1 MYELNISNKS
11 GKWRYLDMLKAII
24 TPRAAAWSILA
35 SQVFVMFIYLG
46 TKKNEFE
53 ESLFSNI
60 VYLNSVKYSTLI
72 LVLFFGFLLFHHRNQ
87 FQKVNKLLL
96 LAFLLP
102 TFILY
107 ASMIWHTDLKAI
119 NSPTFIIMILIP
131 LFFVFIGIKTQFYS
145 FKLIGVY
152 SIAIT
157 LLNFGIVMLQIYEII
172 PVAQGNMRST
182 LALTGNRPTGLFF
195 NAFALGY
202 AAIVTY
208 AINIYLAKNLI
219 GIKIKAIYILG
230 TIFSAL
236 VIVLSGTRTP
246 LLVVF
251 IITTLI
257 IIEKNKFVQNNS
269 KLVAGLVASIVVLF
283 PFLII
288 LLGRFIENSNYATLN
303 GRTLLWDC
311 VTSRWQELVP
321 FGMGVQGAFYPGFCS
336 NEPWFSKLRHPENM
350 FLMNFVESGLV
361 GVFGLILMFLI
372 TFWISQKSLK
382 NGNSLPLAVSA
393 TFLMSSMLYV
403 PLFHYVPFLD
413 NRPAD
418 RGIFNFFLVTTLWLI
433 VLIQSE
439 NHNRQL
445 KINKD

>member
-1 MYELNISNKS
+1 
-11 GKWRYLDMLKAII
+11 
-24 TPRAAAWSILA
+24 
-35 SQVFVMFIYLG
+35 
-46 TKKNEFE
+46 
-53 ESLFSNI
+53 
-60 VYLNSVKYSTLI
+60 
-72 LVLFFGFLLFHHRNQ
+72 LFFGFLLYRYRKQ

-107 ASMIWHTDLKAI
+107 ASMIWHTDIKAI

-131 LFFVFIGIKTQFYS
+131 LFFFYIGINSQVFSLKS
-145 FKLIGVY
+145 IGIF

-157 LLNFGIVMLQIYEII
+157 LLNFAIVMLQIYEVI
-172 PVAQGNMRST
+172 PVAQGNIRST
-182 LALTGNRPTGLFF
+182 LALTGDRPTGLFF

-208 AINIYLAKNLI
+208 AINIYLAKNLY
-219 GIKIKAIYILG
+219 GIKLKGLYILG
-230 TIFSAL
+230 TILSAL

-246 LLVVF
+246 LLVVA
-251 IITTLI
+251 IITTLV
-257 IIEKNKFVQNNS
+257 IIEKNKLVQNHS
-269 KLVAGLVASIVVLF
+269 KLVSGLVASIVVIF

-288 LLGRFIENSNYATLN
+288 LLGRYIENSNYATLN

-311 VTSRWQELVP
+311 VTNRWQELVP
-321 FGMGVQGAFYPGFCS
+321 FGIGVQGAFYPGFCS
-336 NEPWFSKLRHPENM
+336 DEPWFSKLRHPENM
-350 FLMNFVESGLV
+350 FLMNFVESGVV
-361 GVFGLILMFLI
+361 GVIGLMFMFLV

-403 PLFHYVPFLD
+403 PLFHYLPFLA

-418 RGIFNFFLVTTLWLI
+418 RGIFNFFLITTLWLI

-439 NHNRQL
+439 NQNREL
-445 KINKD
+445 KVNKD

>member
-1 MYELNISNKS
+1 
-11 GKWRYLDMLKAII
+11 MLRAII
-24 TPRAAAWSILA
+24 TPRAALWSILA
-35 SQVFVMFIYLG
+35 SQVFIMIIYLG

-53 ESLFSNI
+53 ESLFSNFI
-60 VYLNSVKYSTLI
+60 YLNAVKYSTLI
-72 LVLFFGFLLFHHRNQ
+72 LVLFFGFLLYRYRKQ

-107 ASMIWHTDLKAI
+107 AAMIWHTDLEAI
-119 NSPTFIIMILIP
+119 NSPTFIVMILIP
-131 LFFVFIGIKTQFYS
+131 LFFIYIGINSQVFS
-145 FKLIGVY
+145 FKLIGTFSV
-152 SIAIT
+152 AIT
-157 LLNFGIVMLQIYEII
+157 VLNFGIVMLQIYEII
-172 PVAQGNMRST
+172 PVAQGNIRST

-208 AINIYLAKNLI
+208 AINIYLAKNLN
-219 GIKIKAIYILG
+219 GIKIKALYIFG
-230 TIFSAL
+230 TILSAL

-246 LLVVF
+246 LLVVAV
-251 IITTLI
+251 ITTLV

-269 KLVAGLVASIVVLF
+269 KLVSGLVASIVVLF

-288 LLGRFIENSNYATLN
+288 LLGRYIENSNYATLN

-336 NEPWFSKLRHPENM
+336 DEPWFSKLRHPENM
-350 FLMNFVESGLV
+350 FLMNFVESGVV
-361 GVFGLILMFLI
+361 GVIGLVFMFLV

-403 PLFHYVPFLD
+403 PLFHYLPFLA

-418 RGIFNFFLVTTLWLI
+418 RGIFNFYLITILWLI

-439 NHNRQL
+439 NQNKEL
-445 KINKD
+445 KVNKD

>member
-1 MYELNISNKS
+1 
-11 GKWRYLDMLKAII
+11 MLRAII
-24 TPRAAAWSILA
+24 TPRAALWSLLA
-35 SQVFVMFIYLG
+35 SQVFIMIIYLG

-53 ESLFSNI
+53 ESLFSNFI
-60 VYLNSVKYSTLI
+60 YLNAVKYSTLI
-72 LVLFFGFLLFHHRNQ
+72 LVLLFGFLLFRYRKQ

-119 NSPTFIIMILIP
+119 NSPTFILMILIP
-131 LFFVFIGIKTQFYS
+131 LFFIYIGINSQVFS
-145 FKLIGVY
+145 LKLIGTF

-157 LLNFGIVMLQIYEII
+157 VLNFGIIMLQIYEII
-172 PVAQGNMRST
+172 PVAQGNIRST

-202 AAIVTY
+202 AAIITY
-208 AINIYLAKNLI
+208 AINIYLAKNLNE
-219 GIKIKAIYILG
+219 IKIKALYIFG
-230 TIFSAL
+230 TILSAL

-246 LLVVF
+246 LLVVAV
-251 IITTLI
+251 ITILV

-269 KLVAGLVASIVVLF
+269 KLVSGLVASIVVLF

-288 LLGRFIENSNYATLN
+288 LLGRYIENSNYATLN

-336 NEPWFSKLRHPENM
+336 DEPWFSKLRHPENM
-350 FLMNFVESGLV
+350 FLMNFVESGVV
-361 GVFGLILMFLI
+361 GVIGLVFMFLV

-403 PLFHYVPFLD
+403 PLFHYLPFLA

-418 RGIFNFFLVTTLWLI
+418 RGIFNFFLITTLWLL

-439 NHNRQL
+439 NQNREL
-445 KINKD
+445 KVNKD

>member
-1 MYELNISNKS
+1 
-11 GKWRYLDMLKAII
+11 MLKVII
-24 TPRAAAWSILA
+24 TPRAALWSLLA
-35 SQVFVMFIYLG
+35 SQVFIMIIYLG

-53 ESLFSNI
+53 ESLFSNFI
-60 VYLNSVKYSTLI
+60 YLNAVKYLTLI
-72 LVLFFGFLLFHHRNQ
+72 LVLFFGFLIYRYRKQ
-87 FQKVNKLLL
+87 FQKANKLLL

-119 NSPTFIIMILIP
+119 NSPTFIVMILIP
-131 LFFVFIGIKTQFYS
+131 LFFVYIGINSQVFSLKI
-145 FKLIGVY
+145 IGTF

-157 LLNFGIVMLQIYEII
+157 ALNFGIVMLQVYELI
-172 PVAQGNMRST
+172 PVAQGNIRST

-208 AINIYLAKNLI
+208 AINIYLAKNLN
-219 GIKIKAIYILG
+219 GIRIKVLFIFG
-230 TIFSAL
+230 TILSAL

-246 LLVVF
+246 LLVVA
-251 IITTLI
+251 IITTLV
-257 IIEKNKFVQNNS
+257 IIEKNKFVHNNS
-269 KLVAGLVASIVVLF
+269 KLVSGLVGSIVVLF

-288 LLGRFIENSNYATLN
+288 VLGRYIENSNYATLN

-311 VTSRWQELVP
+311 VTSRWEELVP

-336 NEPWFSKLRHPENM
+336 DEPWFSKLRHPENM
-350 FLMNFVESGLV
+350 FLMNFVESGIV
-361 GVFGLILMFLI
+361 GVIGLMFMFLV

-403 PLFHYVPFLD
+403 PLFHYLPFLA

-418 RGIFNFFLVTTLWLI
+418 RGVFNFFLITTLWLL

-439 NHNRQL
+439 NQNRKL
-445 KINKD
+445 KTNKN

>member
-1 MYELNISNKS
+1 
-11 GKWRYLDMLKAII
+11 MLKAII
-24 TPRAAAWSILA
+24 TPRVALWSFLA
-35 SQVFVMFIYLG
+35 SQTFVMFIYLG

-60 VYLNSVKYSTLI
+60 IYLNAVKYSTLI
-72 LVLFFGFLLFHHRNQ
+72 LVLFFSFLIFYYRKQ
-87 FQKVNKLLL
+87 YQKDNKFLL

-102 TFILY
+102 TLILY

-119 NSPTFIIMILIP
+119 NSTTFIIMILIP
-131 LFFVFIGIKTQFYS
+131 LFFFYIGINSQVFSLKS
-145 FKLIGVY
+145 IGIF

-157 LLNFGIVMLQIYEII
+157 LLNFGIVILQIYEVI
-172 PVAQGNMRST
+172 PVAQGNIRST

-208 AINIYLAKNLI
+208 AINIYLAKNLN
-219 GIKIKAIYILG
+219 GFKLKTLYISG
-230 TIFSAL
+230 TILSAI
-236 VIVLSGTRTP
+236 VIILSGTRTP
-246 LLVVF
+246 LLVVA
-251 IITTLI
+251 IITTLV
-257 IIEKNKFVQNNS
+257 IIEKNKFVQINS
-269 KLVAGLVASIVVLF
+269 KLFSGLVASIVVIF

-288 LLGRFIENSNYATLN
+288 SLGKYIENSNYATLN
-303 GRTLLWDC
+303 GRTLLWEC
-311 VTSRWQELVP
+311 VTNRWQELIP

-336 NEPWFSKLRHPENM
+336 DEPWFSKLRHPENM
-350 FLMNFVESGLV
+350 FLMNFVESGVV
-361 GVFGLILMFLI
+361 GVIGLVFMFLV

-403 PLFHYVPFLD
+403 PLFHYLPFLD

-418 RGIFNFFLVTTLWLI
+418 RGIFNFFLITTLWLL

-439 NHNRQL
+439 NQNRKL
-445 KINKD
+445 KAKQE

>member
-1 MYELNISNKS
+1 
-11 GKWRYLDMLKAII
+11 MLRAII
-24 TPRAAAWSILA
+24 TPRASLWSLLA
-35 SQVFVMFIYLG
+35 SQVLIITIYLG

-53 ESLFSNI
+53 ESLFSNFI
-60 VYLNSVKYSTLI
+60 YLNAVKYSTLI
-72 LVLFFGFLLFHHRNQ
+72 LVLLFGFLLYRYRKQ

-119 NSPTFIIMILIP
+119 NSPTFIAMLLIP
-131 LFFVFIGIKTQFYS
+131 LFFVYIGINSQVFSLKFIGIF
-145 FKLIGVY
+145 

-157 LLNFGIVMLQIYEII
+157 LLNFGIVMLQIYQII
-172 PVAQGNMRST
+172 PVAQGNIRST

-208 AINIYLAKNLI
+208 AINIYLAKNLN
-219 GIKIKAIYILG
+219 GIKLKALYILG
-230 TIFSAL
+230 TLFSVL

-246 LLVVF
+246 LLVVA
-251 IITTLI
+251 IITTLV
-257 IIEKNKFVQNNS
+257 IIEKNKFVQHNS
-269 KLVAGLVASIVVLF
+269 KLVSGLVASIVVLF

-288 LLGRFIENSNYATLN
+288 SLGRYIENSNYATLN

-311 VTSRWQELVP
+311 VTNRWQELVP
-321 FGMGVQGAFYPGFCS
+321 FGIGVQGAFYPGFCS
-336 NEPWFSKLRHPENM
+336 DEPWFSKLRHPENM
-350 FLMNFVESGLV
+350 FLMNFVESGVV
-361 GVFGLILMFLI
+361 GVIGLIFMFLV

-403 PLFHYVPFLD
+403 PLFHYLPFLA

-418 RGIFNFFLVTTLWLI
+418 RGIFNFFLITTLWLI

-439 NHNRQL
+439 NQNREL
-445 KINKD
+445 KVNKD

>member
-1 MYELNISNKS
+1 
-11 GKWRYLDMLKAII
+11 MLRAII
-24 TPRAAAWSILA
+24 TPRAALWSLLA
-35 SQVFVMFIYLG
+35 SQVFIMIIYLG

-53 ESLFSNI
+53 ESLFSNFI
-60 VYLNSVKYSTLI
+60 YLNAVKYSTVI
-72 LVLFFGFLLFHHRNQ
+72 LVLFFGFLLYRYRKQ

-107 ASMIWHTDLKAI
+107 AAMIWHTDLKAI
-119 NSPTFIIMILIP
+119 NSPTFIVMILIP
-131 LFFVFIGIKTQFYS
+131 LFFIYIGINSQVFS
-145 FKLIGVY
+145 LKLIGTF

-157 LLNFGIVMLQIYEII
+157 VLNFGIVMLQIYEII
-172 PVAQGNMRST
+172 PVAQGNIRST

-208 AINIYLAKNLI
+208 AINIYLAKNLN
-219 GIKIKAIYILG
+219 GIKIKALYIFG
-230 TIFSAL
+230 TILSAL

-246 LLVVF
+246 LLVVAV
-251 IITTLI
+251 ITTLV

-269 KLVAGLVASIVVLF
+269 KLVSGMVASIVVLF

-288 LLGRFIENSNYATLN
+288 LLGRYIENSNYATLN

-311 VTSRWQELVP
+311 VTIRWQELVP

-336 NEPWFSKLRHPENM
+336 DEPWFSKLRHPENM
-350 FLMNFVESGLV
+350 FLMNFVESGVV
-361 GVFGLILMFLI
+361 GVIGLVLMFLV

-403 PLFHYVPFLD
+403 PLFHYLPFLA

-418 RGIFNFFLVTTLWLI
+418 RGIFNFYLITTLWLI

-439 NHNRQL
+439 NQNKEL
-445 KINKD
+445 KANKD

>member
-1 MYELNISNKS
+1 
-11 GKWRYLDMLKAII
+11 MLKVII
-24 TPRAAAWSILA
+24 TPRAAVWSILA

-60 VYLNSVKYSTLI
+60 VYLNAVKYSTLI
-72 LVLFFGFLLFHHRNQ
+72 LVLFFSFLIFYYRNQ
-87 FQKVNKLLL
+87 YQKGNKFLL

-102 TFILY
+102 TLILY

-131 LFFVFIGIKTQFYS
+131 LFFFYIGINSQLFSLKS
-145 FKLIGVY
+145 IGIF

-157 LLNFGIVMLQIYEII
+157 LLNFAIVMLQIYEVI
-172 PVAQGNMRST
+172 PVAQGNIRST

-208 AINIYLAKNLI
+208 AINIYLAKNLN
-219 GIKIKAIYILG
+219 GIKLKALYIFG
-230 TIFSAL
+230 TILSAL

-246 LLVVF
+246 LLVVA
-251 IITTLI
+251 IITTLV
-257 IIEKNKFVQNNS
+257 IIEKNKFVQVNS
-269 KLVAGLVASIVVLF
+269 KLVAGLVASIVVIF

-288 LLGRFIENSNYATLN
+288 SLGRYIENSNYATLN
-303 GRTLLWDC
+303 GRTLLWEC
-311 VTSRWQELVP
+311 VTSRWQELIP

-336 NEPWFSKLRHPENM
+336 DEPWFSKLRHPENM
-350 FLMNFVESGLV
+350 FLMNFVESGVV
-361 GVFGLILMFLI
+361 GVIGLVFMFLV

-403 PLFHYVPFLD
+403 PLFHYLPFLA

-418 RGIFNFFLVTTLWLI
+418 RGIFNFFLITTLWLI
-433 VLIQSE
+433 VLIESE
-439 NHNRQL
+439 NQNRKL
-445 KINKD
+445 KANQE

>member
-1 MYELNISNKS
+1 
-11 GKWRYLDMLKAII
+11 MLRAII
-24 TPRAAAWSILA
+24 TPKAALWSLLA
-35 SQVFVMFIYLG
+35 LQVFIIIIYLG

-53 ESLFSNI
+53 ESLFSNFI
-60 VYLNSVKYSTLI
+60 YLNAVKYSTLI
-72 LVLFFGFLLFHHRNQ
+72 LVLFFGFLLYRYRKQ

-107 ASMIWHTDLKAI
+107 ASMIWHTDLKAV
-119 NSPTFIIMILIP
+119 NSPTFIIMIVIP
-131 LFFVFIGIKTQFYS
+131 LFFVYMGINSQVFSLKFIGIF
-145 FKLIGVY
+145 

-157 LLNFGIVMLQIYEII
+157 LLNFGITMLQIYEII
-172 PVAQGNMRST
+172 PVAQGNIRST

-208 AINIYLAKNLI
+208 AINIYLAKNFN
-219 GIKIKAIYILG
+219 GIKLKALYILG
-230 TIFSAL
+230 TILSSL
-236 VIVLSGTRTP
+236 VIILSGTRTP
-246 LLVVF
+246 LLVVA
-251 IITTLI
+251 IITTLV
-257 IIEKNKFVQNNS
+257 IIEKNKIVQNNS
-269 KLVAGLVASIVVLF
+269 KLVSGLVGSIVVLF
-283 PFLII
+283 PFVII
-288 LLGRFIENSNYATLN
+288 LLGRYIDHSNYATLN

-311 VTSRWQELVP
+311 VFSRWQELVP

-336 NEPWFSKLRHPENM
+336 DEPWFSKLRHPENM
-350 FLMNFVESGLV
+350 FLMNFVESGVV
-361 GVFGLILMFLI
+361 GVFGLVFMFLV

-403 PLFHYVPFLD
+403 PLFHYLPFLA

-418 RGIFNFFLVTTLWLI
+418 RGIFNFFLITTLWLL

-439 NHNRQL
+439 NQ
-445 KINKD
+445 NKDLKVNKD

>member
-1 MYELNISNKS
+1 
-11 GKWRYLDMLKAII
+11 MLKAVI
-24 TPRAAAWSILA
+24 TPRAALWSILA
-35 SQVFVMFIYLG
+35 SQMFIMVIYLG

-53 ESLFSNI
+53 ESLFSNFI
-60 VYLNSVKYSTLI
+60 YLNAVKYSTLI
-72 LVLFFGFLLFHHRNQ
+72 LVLFFGFSLYRYRKQ
-87 FQKVNKLLL
+87 FQKVNKFLL

-102 TFILY
+102 TLILY
-107 ASMIWHTDLKAI
+107 TSMIWHTDLKAI

-131 LFFVFIGIKTQFYS
+131 LFFVYIGLDSQVFIFKHVGIF
-145 FKLIGVY
+145 

-172 PVAQGNMRST
+172 PVAQGNIRST

-208 AINIYLAKNLI
+208 AINIYLAKNLN
-219 GIKIKAIYILG
+219 GIKLKALYILG
-230 TIFSAL
+230 TILSAF

-246 LLVVF
+246 LLVVA
-251 IITTLI
+251 IITTLV
-257 IIEKNKFVQNNS
+257 IIEKNRFVQNNS
-269 KLVAGLVASIVVLF
+269 KLVAGLVALIVVLF

-288 LLGRFIENSNYATLN
+288 LLGRYIENSNYATLN

-336 NEPWFSKLRHPENM
+336 DEPWFSKLRHPENM

-418 RGIFNFFLVTTLWLI
+418 RGIFNFFLITTLWLI

-439 NHNRQL
+439 NQNRQL
-445 KINKD
+445 KVNKD

>member
-1 MYELNISNKS
+1 
-11 GKWRYLDMLKAII
+11 MLRAII
-24 TPRAAAWSILA
+24 TPRVALWPLLA
-35 SQVFVMFIYLG
+35 SQVFIMIIYLG

-53 ESLFSNI
+53 ESLFSNFI
-60 VYLNSVKYSTLI
+60 YLNAVKYATLI
-72 LVLFFGFLLFHHRNQ
+72 LVLLFGFLLYRYRKQ

-107 ASMIWHTDLKAI
+107 ASMIWHTDIKAI

-131 LFFVFIGIKTQFYS
+131 LFFVYIGINSQVFSLKI
-145 FKLIGVY
+145 IGTF

-157 LLNFGIVMLQIYEII
+157 VLNFGIVMLQVYELI
-172 PVAQGNMRST
+172 PVAQGNIRST

-208 AINIYLAKNLI
+208 AINIYLAKNLN
-219 GIKIKAIYILG
+219 GIKLKALYIFG
-230 TIFSAL
+230 TVLSAL

-246 LLVVF
+246 LLVVA

-257 IIEKNKFVQNNS
+257 IIEKNKFAQNNS
-269 KLVAGLVASIVVLF
+269 KLVSGLVASIVVIF

-288 LLGRFIENSNYATLN
+288 LLGRYIENSNYATLN

-336 NEPWFSKLRHPENM
+336 DEPWFSKLRHPENM
-350 FLMNFVESGLV
+350 FLMNFVESGVV
-361 GVFGLILMFLI
+361 GVIGLMFMFMV

-403 PLFHYVPFLD
+403 PLFHYLPFLA

-418 RGIFNFFLVTTLWLI
+418 RGIFNFFLITTLWLI

-439 NHNRQL
+439 NQNRQL

>member
-1 MYELNISNKS
+1 
-11 GKWRYLDMLKAII
+11 MLRAII
-24 TPRAAAWSILA
+24 TPRAALWSLLA
-35 SQVFVMFIYLG
+35 SQVFIMTIYLG
-46 TKKNEFE
+46 TKKDEFE
-53 ESLFSNI
+53 ESLFSNFI
-60 VYLNSVKYSTLI
+60 YLNAVKYATLI
-72 LVLFFGFLLFHHRNQ
+72 LVLLFGFLLYRYRKQ

-131 LFFVFIGIKTQFYS
+131 LFFFYIGINSQVFSLKS
-145 FKLIGVY
+145 IGIF

-157 LLNFGIVMLQIYEII
+157 LLNFAIVMLQIYEVI
-172 PVAQGNMRST
+172 PVAQGNIRST
-182 LALTGNRPTGLFF
+182 LALTGDRPTGLFF

-208 AINIYLAKNLI
+208 AINIYLAKNLY
-219 GIKIKAIYILG
+219 GIKLKGLYILG
-230 TIFSAL
+230 TILSAL

-246 LLVVF
+246 LLVVA
-251 IITTLI
+251 IITTLV
-257 IIEKNKFVQNNS
+257 IIEKNKFVQGNS
-269 KLVAGLVASIVVLF
+269 KLFSGLVASIVVIF

-288 LLGRFIENSNYATLN
+288 SLGRYIENSNYATLN
-303 GRTLLWDC
+303 GRTLLWEC
-311 VTSRWQELVP
+311 VTSRWQELIP

-336 NEPWFSKLRHPENM
+336 DEPWFSKLRHPENM
-350 FLMNFVESGLV
+350 FLMNFVESGVV
-361 GVFGLILMFLI
+361 GVIGLVFMFLV

-403 PLFHYVPFLD
+403 PLFHYLPFLA

-418 RGIFNFFLVTTLWLI
+418 RGIFNFYLITTLWLI

-439 NHNRQL
+439 NQNRKL
-445 KINKD
+445 KTNQE

>member
-1 MYELNISNKS
+1 
-11 GKWRYLDMLKAII
+11 
-24 TPRAAAWSILA
+24 
-35 SQVFVMFIYLG
+35 
-46 TKKNEFE
+46 
-53 ESLFSNI
+53 
-60 VYLNSVKYSTLI
+60 
-72 LVLFFGFLLFHHRNQ
+72 LVLYFGFLLYRYRKQ
-87 FQKVNKLLL
+87 FQKVKKLLL

-119 NSPTFIIMILIP
+119 NSPTFILMILIP
-131 LFFVFIGIKTQFYS
+131 LFFVYIGLDSQVFRLKFVGIF
-145 FKLIGVY
+145 

-157 LLNFGIVMLQIYEII
+157 LINFGIVMLQIYEVI
-172 PVAQGNMRST
+172 PVAQGNIRST

-208 AINIYLAKNLI
+208 AINIYLAKNLN
-219 GIKIKAIYILG
+219 GIKLKALYILG
-230 TIFSAL
+230 TLFSVL

-246 LLVVF
+246 LLVVA
-251 IITTLI
+251 IITTLV
-257 IIEKNKFVQNNS
+257 IIEKNKFVQHNS
-269 KLVAGLVASIVVLF
+269 KLVSGLVALIVVLF

-288 LLGRFIENSNYATLN
+288 SLGRYIENSNYATLN

-311 VTSRWQELVP
+311 VTNRWQELVP
-321 FGMGVQGAFYPGFCS
+321 FGIGVQGAFYPGFCS
-336 NEPWFSKLRHPENM
+336 DEPWFSKLRHPENM
-350 FLMNFVESGLV
+350 FLMNFVESGVV
-361 GVFGLILMFLI
+361 GVIGLIFMFLV

-403 PLFHYVPFLD
+403 PLFHYLPFLA

-418 RGIFNFFLVTTLWLI
+418 RGIFNFFLITTLWLI

-439 NHNRQL
+439 NQNREL
-445 KINKD
+445 KVNKD

>member
-1 MYELNISNKS
+1 
-11 GKWRYLDMLKAII
+11 MLKAII
-24 TPRAAAWSILA
+24 TPRVALWSLLA
-35 SQVFVMFIYLG
+35 SQVFIIIIYLG

-53 ESLFSNI
+53 ESLFSNFI
-60 VYLNSVKYSTLI
+60 YLDAVKYSTLI
-72 LVLFFGFLLFHHRNQ
+72 LVLLFGFLIYRYRKQ
-87 FQKVNKLLL
+87 FQKANKLLL

-102 TFILY
+102 TIILY

-119 NSPTFIIMILIP
+119 NSPTFILMILIP
-131 LFFVFIGIKTQFYS
+131 LFFVYIGLDSQVFRLKFVGIF
-145 FKLIGVY
+145 

-157 LLNFGIVMLQIYEII
+157 LINFGIVMLQIYEVI
-172 PVAQGNMRST
+172 PVAQGNIRST

-208 AINIYLAKNLI
+208 AINIYLAKNLN
-219 GIKIKAIYILG
+219 GIKLKALYILG
-230 TIFSAL
+230 TTLSAL
-236 VIVLSGTRTP
+236 VTLLSGTRTP
-246 LLVVF
+246 LLVVA
-251 IITTLI
+251 IITTLV

-269 KLVAGLVASIVVLF
+269 KLVSGLVASIVVLF

-288 LLGRFIENSNYATLN
+288 LLGRYIENSNYATLN

-336 NEPWFSKLRHPENM
+336 DEPWFSKLRHPENM

-361 GVFGLILMFLI
+361 GVIGLMFMFFV

-403 PLFHYVPFLD
+403 PLFHYLPFLA

-418 RGIFNFFLVTTLWLI
+418 RGIFNFFLITTLWLI

-439 NHNRQL
+439 NQNRQL
-445 KINKD
+445 KVHKD

>member
-1 MYELNISNKS
+1 
-11 GKWRYLDMLKAII
+11 MLKAII
-24 TPRAAAWSILA
+24 TPRAALWSLLA
-35 SQVFVMFIYLG
+35 SQVFIMIIYLG

-53 ESLFSNI
+53 ESLFSNFI
-60 VYLNSVKYSTLI
+60 YLNAVKYSTLI
-72 LVLFFGFLLFHHRNQ
+72 LVLFFGFLLYRYRKQ

-107 ASMIWHTDLKAI
+107 AAMIWHTDLKAI
-119 NSPTFIIMILIP
+119 NSPTFIVMILIP
-131 LFFVFIGIKTQFYS
+131 LFFIYIGINSLVFS
-145 FKLIGVY
+145 LKLIGTF

-157 LLNFGIVMLQIYEII
+157 VLNFGIVMLQIYEII
-172 PVAQGNMRST
+172 PVAQGNIRST

-208 AINIYLAKNLI
+208 AINIYLAKNLN
-219 GIKIKAIYILG
+219 GIKIKALYIFG
-230 TIFSAL
+230 TILSAL

-246 LLVVF
+246 LLVVAV
-251 IITTLI
+251 ITTLV

-269 KLVAGLVASIVVLF
+269 KLVSGLVASIVVLF

-288 LLGRFIENSNYATLN
+288 LLGRYIENSNYATLN

-336 NEPWFSKLRHPENM
+336 DEPWFSKLRHPENM

-361 GVFGLILMFLI
+361 GVIGLMFMFFV

-403 PLFHYVPFLD
+403 PLFHYLPFLA

-418 RGIFNFFLVTTLWLI
+418 RGIFNFFLITTLWLI

-439 NHNRQL
+439 NQNKEL
-445 KINKD
+445 KANKD

>member
-1 MYELNISNKS
+1 
-11 GKWRYLDMLKAII
+11 MLRAII
-24 TPRAAAWSILA
+24 TPRAALWSLLA
-35 SQVFVMFIYLG
+35 SQVFIMIIYLG

-53 ESLFSNI
+53 ESLFSNFI
-60 VYLNSVKYSTLI
+60 YLNAVKYATLI
-72 LVLFFGFLLFHHRNQ
+72 LILLFGFLLYRYRKQ
-87 FQKVNKLLL
+87 FRKVNKLLL

-107 ASMIWHTDLKAI
+107 VSMIWHTDLKAI
-119 NSPTFIIMILIP
+119 NSPTFIVMILIP
-131 LFFVFIGIKTQFYS
+131 LFFVYIGINSRFFSLKFIGIF
-145 FKLIGVY
+145 

-157 LLNFGIVMLQIYEII
+157 LLNFGFVMLQIYEII
-172 PVAQGNMRST
+172 PVAQGNIRST

-208 AINIYLAKNLI
+208 AINIYLAKNLN
-219 GIKIKAIYILG
+219 GIKLKALYIFG
-230 TIFSAL
+230 TVLSAL

-246 LLVVF
+246 LLVVA

-257 IIEKNKFVQNNS
+257 IIEKNKFAQNNS
-269 KLVAGLVASIVVLF
+269 KLVSGLVASIVVIF

-288 LLGRFIENSNYATLN
+288 LLGRYIENSNYATLN

-336 NEPWFSKLRHPENM
+336 DEPWFSKLRHPENM
-350 FLMNFVESGLV
+350 FLMNFVESGVV
-361 GVFGLILMFLI
+361 GVIGLMFMFMV

-403 PLFHYVPFLD
+403 PLFHYLPFLA

-418 RGIFNFFLVTTLWLI
+418 RGIFNFFLITTLWLI

-439 NHNRQL
+439 NQNRQL
-445 KINKD
+445 KVNKD

>member
-1 MYELNISNKS
+1 
-11 GKWRYLDMLKAII
+11 MLKVII
-24 TPRAAAWSILA
+24 TPRAAVWSILA

-60 VYLNSVKYSTLI
+60 VYLNAVKYSTLI
-72 LVLFFGFLLFHHRNQ
+72 LVLFFSFLIFYYKNQ
-87 FQKVNKLLL
+87 YQKGNKFLL

-102 TFILY
+102 TLILY
-107 ASMIWHTDLKAI
+107 SSMIWHTDLKAI

-131 LFFVFIGIKTQFYS
+131 LFFFYIGINSQVFSLKS
-145 FKLIGVY
+145 IGIF

-157 LLNFGIVMLQIYEII
+157 LLNFAIVMLQIYEVI
-172 PVAQGNMRST
+172 PVAQGNIRST

-208 AINIYLAKNLI
+208 AINIYLAKNLN
-219 GIKIKAIYILG
+219 GIKLKALYIFG
-230 TIFSAL
+230 TILSAL
-236 VIVLSGTRTP
+236 VLILSGTRTP
-246 LLVVF
+246 LLVVA
-251 IITTLI
+251 IITTLVV
-257 IIEKNKFVQNNS
+257 IEKNKFVQVNS

-288 LLGRFIENSNYATLN
+288 LLGRYIENSNYANLN
-303 GRTLLWDC
+303 GRTLLWEC
-311 VTSRWQELVP
+311 VTSRWQELIP

-336 NEPWFSKLRHPENM
+336 DEPWFSKLRHPENM
-350 FLMNFVESGLV
+350 FLMNFVESGVV
-361 GVFGLILMFLI
+361 GVIGLVFMFLV

-403 PLFHYVPFLD
+403 PLFHYLPFLA

-418 RGIFNFFLVTTLWLI
+418 RGIFNFFLITTLWLI
-433 VLIQSE
+433 VLIESE
-439 NHNRQL
+439 NQNRKL
-445 KINKD
+445 KANQE

>member
-1 MYELNISNKS
+1 
-11 GKWRYLDMLKAII
+11 MLRAII
-24 TPRAAAWSILA
+24 TPRAALWSLLA
-35 SQVFVMFIYLG
+35 SQVLIMIIYLG
-46 TKKNEFE
+46 TKKHEFE
-53 ESLFSNI
+53 ESLFSNFI
-60 VYLNSVKYSTLI
+60 YLNAVKYATLI
-72 LVLFFGFLLFHHRNQ
+72 LVLLFGFLLYRYRKQ

-96 LAFLLP
+96 LAFLIP

-107 ASMIWHTDLKAI
+107 ASMIWHSDLKAI
-119 NSPTFIIMILIP
+119 NSPTFIVMILIP
-131 LFFVFIGIKTQFYS
+131 LFFVYIGINSQVYS
-145 FKLIGVY
+145 LKLIGIF
-152 SIAIT
+152 SIVIT

-172 PVAQGNMRST
+172 PVAQGNIRST

-208 AINIYLAKNLI
+208 AINIYLAKNLN
-219 GIKIKAIYILG
+219 GIKLKAPYIFG
-230 TIFSAL
+230 TILSAL
-236 VIVLSGTRTP
+236 VIILSGTRTP
-246 LLVVF
+246 LLVVA
-251 IITTLI
+251 IITTLV

-269 KLVAGLVASIVVLF
+269 KLFSGLVASIVVLF

-288 LLGRFIENSNYATLN
+288 LLGRYIENSNYATLN

-336 NEPWFSKLRHPENM
+336 DEPWFSKLRHPENM
-350 FLMNFVESGLV
+350 FLMNFVESGVV
-361 GVFGLILMFLI
+361 GVIGLMFMFFV

-403 PLFHYVPFLD
+403 PLFHYLPFLA

-418 RGIFNFFLVTTLWLI
+418 RGIFNFFLITTLWLI

-439 NHNRQL
+439 NQNKEL
-445 KINKD
+445 KVNKN

>member
-1 MYELNISNKS
+1 
-11 GKWRYLDMLKAII
+11 MLRAII
-24 TPRAAAWSILA
+24 TPRAALWSLLA
-35 SQVFVMFIYLG
+35 SQVFIMIIYLG

-53 ESLFSNI
+53 EFLFSNFI
-60 VYLNSVKYSTLI
+60 YLNAVKYSTLI
-72 LVLFFGFLLFHHRNQ
+72 LVLFFGFLLYRYRKQ

-119 NSPTFIIMILIP
+119 NSPTFIVMILIP
-131 LFFVFIGIKTQFYS
+131 LFFIYIGINSQVFS
-145 FKLIGVY
+145 LKLIGTF

-157 LLNFGIVMLQIYEII
+157 VLNFGIVMLQIYEII
-172 PVAQGNMRST
+172 PVAQGNIRST

-208 AINIYLAKNLI
+208 VINIYLAKNLN
-219 GIKIKAIYILG
+219 GIKIKALHIFG
-230 TIFSAL
+230 TILSAL

-246 LLVVF
+246 LLVVAV
-251 IITTLI
+251 ITTLV

-269 KLVAGLVASIVVLF
+269 KLVSGLVASIVVLF

-288 LLGRFIENSNYATLN
+288 LLGRYIENSNYATLN

-336 NEPWFSKLRHPENM
+336 DEPWFSKLRHPENM
-350 FLMNFVESGLV
+350 FLMNFVESGVV
-361 GVFGLILMFLI
+361 GVIGLVFMFLV

-403 PLFHYVPFLD
+403 PLFHYLPFLA

-418 RGIFNFFLVTTLWLI
+418 RGIFNFYLITTLWLM

-439 NHNRQL
+439 NQNKEL
-445 KINKD
+445 KVNKD

>member
-1 MYELNISNKS
+1 
-11 GKWRYLDMLKAII
+11 MLKVII
-24 TPRAAAWSILA
+24 TPRAAVWSILA

-60 VYLNSVKYSTLI
+60 VYLNAVKYSTLI
-72 LVLFFGFLLFHHRNQ
+72 LVLFFSFLIFYYRNKY
-87 FQKVNKLLL
+87 QKGNKFLL

-102 TFILY
+102 TLILY

-131 LFFVFIGIKTQFYS
+131 LFFFYIGINSQVFSLKS
-145 FKLIGVY
+145 IGIF

-157 LLNFGIVMLQIYEII
+157 LLNFAIVMLQIYEVI
-172 PVAQGNMRST
+172 PVAQGNIRST

-208 AINIYLAKNLI
+208 AINIYLAKNLN
-219 GIKIKAIYILG
+219 GIKLKALYIFG
-230 TIFSAL
+230 TILSAL

-246 LLVVF
+246 LLVVA
-251 IITTLI
+251 IITTLV
-257 IIEKNKFVQNNS
+257 IIEKNKFVQVNS
-269 KLVAGLVASIVVLF
+269 KLVAGLVASIVVIF

-288 LLGRFIENSNYATLN
+288 SLGRYIENSNYATLN

-311 VTSRWQELVP
+311 VTSRWQELIP

-336 NEPWFSKLRHPENM
+336 DEPWFSKLRHPENM
-350 FLMNFVESGLV
+350 FLMNFVESGVV
-361 GVFGLILMFLI
+361 GVIGLVFMFLV

-403 PLFHYVPFLD
+403 PLFHYLPFLD

-418 RGIFNFFLVTTLWLI
+418 RGIFNFFLITTLWLL

-439 NHNRQL
+439 NQNRKL
-445 KINKD
+445 KANQE

>member
-1 MYELNISNKS
+1 
-11 GKWRYLDMLKAII
+11 MLKVII
-24 TPRAAAWSILA
+24 TPRAAVWSILA

-60 VYLNSVKYSTLI
+60 VYLNAVKYSTLI
-72 LVLFFGFLLFHHRNQ
+72 LVLFFSFLIFYYRNQ
-87 FQKVNKLLL
+87 YQKGNKFLL

-102 TFILY
+102 TLILY

-131 LFFVFIGIKTQFYS
+131 LFFFYIGINSQVFSLKS
-145 FKLIGVY
+145 IGIF

-157 LLNFGIVMLQIYEII
+157 LLNFAIVMLQIYEVI
-172 PVAQGNMRST
+172 PVAQGNIRST

-208 AINIYLAKNLI
+208 AINIYLAKNLN
-219 GIKIKAIYILG
+219 GIKLKALYILG
-230 TIFSAL
+230 TILSAL

-246 LLVVF
+246 LLVVA
-251 IITTLI
+251 IITTLVI
-257 IIEKNKFVQNNS
+257 VEKNKFVQVNS
-269 KLVAGLVASIVVLF
+269 KLFSGLVASIVVIF

-288 LLGRFIENSNYATLN
+288 LLGRYIENSNYATLN
-303 GRTLLWDC
+303 GRTLLWEC
-311 VTSRWQELVP
+311 VTSRWQELIP

-336 NEPWFSKLRHPENM
+336 DEPWFSKLRHPENM
-350 FLMNFVESGLV
+350 FLMNFVESGVV
-361 GVFGLILMFLI
+361 GVIGLVFTFLV

-403 PLFHYVPFLD
+403 PLFHYLPFLD

-418 RGIFNFFLVTTLWLI
+418 RGIFNFFLITTLWLL
-433 VLIQSE
+433 VLIESE
-439 NHNRQL
+439 NQNRKL
-445 KINKD
+445 KANQE

>member
-1 MYELNISNKS
+1 MI
-11 GKWRYLDMLKAII
+11 
-24 TPRAAAWSILA
+24 
-35 SQVFVMFIYLG
+35 IYLG

-53 ESLFSNI
+53 ESLFSNFI
-60 VYLNSVKYSTLI
+60 YLNAVKYTTLI
-72 LVLFFGFLLFHHRNQ
+72 LVLLFGFLIYRYRKQ
-87 FQKVNKLLL
+87 FQKVNKLLF

-119 NSPTFIIMILIP
+119 NSPTFILMILIP
-131 LFFVFIGIKTQFYS
+131 LFFVYIGLDSQVFRLKFVGIF
-145 FKLIGVY
+145 

-157 LLNFGIVMLQIYEII
+157 LINFGIVMLQIYEVI
-172 PVAQGNMRST
+172 PVAQGNIRST

-208 AINIYLAKNLI
+208 AINIYLAKNLN
-219 GIKIKAIYILG
+219 GIKLKALYILG
-230 TIFSAL
+230 TLFSVL

-246 LLVVF
+246 LLVVA
-251 IITTLI
+251 IITTLV
-257 IIEKNKFVQNNS
+257 IIEKNKFVQHNS
-269 KLVAGLVASIVVLF
+269 KLVSGLVALIVVLF

-288 LLGRFIENSNYATLN
+288 SLGRYIENSNYATLN

-311 VTSRWQELVP
+311 VTNRWQELVP
-321 FGMGVQGAFYPGFCS
+321 FGIGVQGAFYPGFCS
-336 NEPWFSKLRHPENM
+336 DEPWFSKLRHPENM
-350 FLMNFVESGLV
+350 FLMNFVESGVV
-361 GVFGLILMFLI
+361 GVIGLIFMFLV

-403 PLFHYVPFLD
+403 PLFHYLPFLA

-418 RGIFNFFLVTTLWLI
+418 RGIFNFFLITALWLI

-439 NHNRQL
+439 NLNKEL
-445 KINKD
+445 KIDKDEKDNPKGHKSYNF

>member
-1 MYELNISNKS
+1 
-11 GKWRYLDMLKAII
+11 MLRAII
-24 TPRAAAWSILA
+24 TPRAALWSLLA
-35 SQVFVMFIYLG
+35 SQVLIMIIYLG

-53 ESLFSNI
+53 ESLFSNFI
-60 VYLNSVKYSTLI
+60 YLNAVKYATLI
-72 LVLFFGFLLFHHRNQ
+72 LVLLFGFLLYRYRKQ
-87 FQKVNKLLL
+87 FQKANKLLL
-96 LAFLLP
+96 LVFLLP

-131 LFFVFIGIKTQFYS
+131 LFFVYMGINSQVFS
-145 FKLIGVY
+145 FKFTGIF

-172 PVAQGNMRST
+172 PVAQGNIRST

-208 AINIYLAKNLI
+208 AINIYLAKNLN
-219 GIKIKAIYILG
+219 GIKLKALYIFG
-230 TIFSAL
+230 TILSAL

-246 LLVVF
+246 LLVVA
-251 IITTLI
+251 IITTLV

-269 KLVAGLVASIVVLF
+269 KSVSGLVASVVVLF

-288 LLGRFIENSNYATLN
+288 LLGRYIENSNYATLN

-311 VTSRWQELVP
+311 VTSRWQELFP

-336 NEPWFSKLRHPENM
+336 DEPWFSKLRHPENM
-350 FLMNFVESGLV
+350 FLMNFVESGV
-361 GVFGLILMFLI
+361 AGVIGLMFMFLV

-403 PLFHYVPFLD
+403 PLFHYLPFLA

-418 RGIFNFFLVTTLWLI
+418 RGIFNFFLMTTLWLL

-439 NHNRQL
+439 NQNKEL

>member
-1 MYELNISNKS
+1 MI
-11 GKWRYLDMLKAII
+11 
-24 TPRAAAWSILA
+24 
-35 SQVFVMFIYLG
+35 IYLG

-53 ESLFSNI
+53 ESLFSNFI
-60 VYLNSVKYSTLI
+60 YLNAVKYSTLI
-72 LVLFFGFLLFHHRNQ
+72 LVLFFGFLLYRYRKQ

-107 ASMIWHTDLKAI
+107 AAMIWHTDLKAI
-119 NSPTFIIMILIP
+119 NSPTFIVMILIP
-131 LFFVFIGIKTQFYS
+131 LFFIYIGINSQVFS
-145 FKLIGVY
+145 LKLIGTF

-157 LLNFGIVMLQIYEII
+157 VLNFGIVMLQIYEII
-172 PVAQGNMRST
+172 PVAQGNIRST

-208 AINIYLAKNLI
+208 AINIYLAKNLN
-219 GIKIKAIYILG
+219 GIKIKALYIFG
-230 TIFSAL
+230 TILSAL

-246 LLVVF
+246 LLVVAV
-251 IITTLI
+251 ITTLV

-269 KLVAGLVASIVVLF
+269 KLVSGLVASIVVLF

-288 LLGRFIENSNYATLN
+288 LLGRYIENSNYATLN

-336 NEPWFSKLRHPENM
+336 DEPWFSKLRHPENM
-350 FLMNFVESGLV
+350 FLMNFVESGVV
-361 GVFGLILMFLI
+361 GVIGLVFMFLV

-403 PLFHYVPFLD
+403 PLFHYLPFLA

-418 RGIFNFFLVTTLWLI
+418 RGIFNFYLITTLWLI

-439 NHNRQL
+439 NQNKEL
-445 KINKD
+445 KANKD

>member
-1 MYELNISNKS
+1 
-11 GKWRYLDMLKAII
+11 MLRAII
-24 TPRAAAWSILA
+24 TPRAALWSLLA
-35 SQVFVMFIYLG
+35 SQVFIMTIYLG
-46 TKKNEFE
+46 TKKDEFE
-53 ESLFSNI
+53 ESLFSNFI
-60 VYLNSVKYSTLI
+60 YLNAVKYSTVI
-72 LVLFFGFLLFHHRNQ
+72 LVLFFGFLLYRYRKQ

-119 NSPTFIIMILIP
+119 NSPTFIVMILIP
-131 LFFVFIGIKTQFYS
+131 LFFVYVGINSQVFSLKIIGTF
-145 FKLIGVY
+145 

-157 LLNFGIVMLQIYEII
+157 VLNFGIVMLQVYELI
-172 PVAQGNMRST
+172 PVAQGNIRST

-208 AINIYLAKNLI
+208 AINIYLAKNLN
-219 GIKIKAIYILG
+219 GIKIKALYIFG
-230 TIFSAL
+230 TILSAL

-246 LLVVF
+246 LLVVA
-251 IITTLI
+251 IITILV
-257 IIEKNKFVQNNS
+257 IIEKNKLVQNNS
-269 KLVAGLVASIVVLF
+269 KLVSGLVASIVVLF

-288 LLGRFIENSNYATLN
+288 LLGRYIDHSNYATLN

-311 VTSRWQELVP
+311 VTSRWQELFP

-336 NEPWFSKLRHPENM
+336 DEPWFSKLRHPENM
-350 FLMNFVESGLV
+350 FLMNFVESGVV
-361 GVFGLILMFLI
+361 GVIGLLFMFLV

-403 PLFHYVPFLD
+403 PLFHYLPFLA

-418 RGIFNFFLVTTLWLI
+418 RGIFNFFLITTLWLI

-439 NHNRQL
+439 NQNKEL
-445 KINKD
+445 KVNKD

>member
-1 MYELNISNKS
+1 
-11 GKWRYLDMLKAII
+11 MLKVII
-24 TPRAAAWSILA
+24 TPRAALWSLLA
-35 SQVFVMFIYLG
+35 SQVLIMIIYLG

-53 ESLFSNI
+53 ESLFSNFI
-60 VYLNSVKYSTLI
+60 YLNAVKYATLI
-72 LVLFFGFLLFHHRNQ
+72 LVLLFGFLLYRYRKQ
-87 FQKVNKLLL
+87 FQKVNKFLL

-119 NSPTFIIMILIP
+119 NSPTIIIMILIP
-131 LFFVFIGIKTQFYS
+131 LFFVYIGINSQVFS
-145 FKLIGVY
+145 LKLIGIF

-157 LLNFGIVMLQIYEII
+157 LLNFGITILQIYEII
-172 PVAQGNMRST
+172 PVAQGNIRST

-208 AINIYLAKNLI
+208 AINIYLAKNLN
-219 GIKIKAIYILG
+219 GIKIKALYIFG
-230 TIFSAL
+230 TILSAL

-246 LLVVF
+246 LLVVA
-251 IITTLI
+251 IITTLV

-269 KLVAGLVASIVVLF
+269 KLVSGLVASIVVLF

-288 LLGRFIENSNYATLN
+288 LLGRYIENSNYATLN
-303 GRTLLWDC
+303 GRTLLWNC
-311 VTSRWQELVP
+311 VTSRWQELFP

-336 NEPWFSKLRHPENM
+336 DEPWFSKLRHPENM
-350 FLMNFVESGLV
+350 FLLNFVESGVV
-361 GVFGLILMFLI
+361 GVIGLLFMFFV

-403 PLFHYVPFLD
+403 PLFHYLPFLA

-418 RGIFNFFLVTTLWLI
+418 RGIFNFFLITTLWLL

-439 NHNRQL
+439 NQNRQL
-445 KINKD
+445 KVNKD

>member
-1 MYELNISNKS
+1 
-11 GKWRYLDMLKAII
+11 MLRGII
-24 TPRAAAWSILA
+24 TPRAALWSLLA
-35 SQVFVMFIYLG
+35 SQVLIMIIYLG

-53 ESLFSNI
+53 ESLFSNFI
-60 VYLNSVKYSTLI
+60 YLNAVKYATLI
-72 LVLFFGFLLFHHRNQ
+72 LVLLFGFLIYRYRKQ
-87 FQKVNKLLL
+87 FKKVNKLLL

-131 LFFVFIGIKTQFYS
+131 LFFIYVGINSQVFSLKFIGIF
-145 FKLIGVY
+145 

-157 LLNFGIVMLQIYEII
+157 LLNFGIVMLQIYEVI
-172 PVAQGNMRST
+172 PVAQGNIRST

-202 AAIVTY
+202 SAIVTY
-208 AINIYLAKNLI
+208 AINIYLAKNLN
-219 GIKIKAIYILG
+219 GFKLKALYILG
-230 TIFSAL
+230 TLLSAL
-236 VIVLSGTRTP
+236 VIILSGTRTP
-246 LLVVF
+246 LLVVA
-251 IITTLI
+251 IITTLV
-257 IIEKNKFVQNNS
+257 IIEKNKFVQHNS
-269 KLVAGLVASIVVLF
+269 KLVSGLVASIVVLF

-288 LLGRFIENSNYATLN
+288 SLGRYIENSNYATLN

-311 VTSRWQELVP
+311 VTNRWQELVP
-321 FGMGVQGAFYPGFCS
+321 FGIGVQGAFYPGFCS
-336 NEPWFSKLRHPENM
+336 DEPWFSKLRHPENM
-350 FLMNFVESGLV
+350 FLMNFVESGVV
-361 GVFGLILMFLI
+361 GVIGLMFMFFV

-403 PLFHYVPFLD
+403 PLFHYLPFLA

-418 RGIFNFFLVTTLWLI
+418 RGIFNFFLITTLWLI

-439 NHNRQL
+439 NQNKEL
-445 KINKD
+445 KVNKD

>member
-1 MYELNISNKS
+1 
-11 GKWRYLDMLKAII
+11 MLRAII
-24 TPRAAAWSILA
+24 TPRAALWSLLA
-35 SQVFVMFIYLG
+35 SQALIMIIYLG

-53 ESLFSNI
+53 ESLFSNFI
-60 VYLNSVKYSTLI
+60 YLNAVKYATLI
-72 LVLFFGFLLFHHRNQ
+72 LVLLFGFLLYRYKKE

-107 ASMIWHTDLKAI
+107 TSMIWHTDLKAI

-131 LFFVFIGIKTQFYS
+131 LFFIYIGINSQFFSLKFIGIF
-145 FKLIGVY
+145 

-172 PVAQGNMRST
+172 PVAQGNIRST

-208 AINIYLAKNLI
+208 AINIYLAKNLN
-219 GIKIKAIYILG
+219 GIKLKALYTSG
-230 TIFSAL
+230 TILSAL
-236 VIVLSGTRTP
+236 VTVLSGTRTP
-246 LLVVF
+246 LLVVAV
-251 IITTLI
+251 ITILV
-257 IIEKNKFVQNNS
+257 IIEQNKFVQNNS
-269 KLVAGLVASIVVLF
+269 KLVSGLVSSIVVLF

-288 LLGRFIENSNYATLN
+288 LLGRYIENSNYATLN

-311 VTSRWQELVP
+311 VVSRWQELVP

-336 NEPWFSKLRHPENM
+336 DEPWFSKLRHPENM
-350 FLMNFVESGLV
+350 FLMNFVESGLAGVV
-361 GVFGLILMFLI
+361 GLLFMFFV

-403 PLFHYVPFLD
+403 PLFHYLPFLA

-418 RGIFNFFLVTTLWLI
+418 RGIFNFFLITTLWLL

-439 NHNRQL
+439 NQNKEL

>member
-1 MYELNISNKS
+1 
-11 GKWRYLDMLKAII
+11 MLRAII
-24 TPRAAAWSILA
+24 TPRAALWSLLA
-35 SQVFVMFIYLG
+35 SQVFIMIIYLG

-53 ESLFSNI
+53 ESLFSNFI
-60 VYLNSVKYSTLI
+60 YLNAVKYSTLI
-72 LVLFFGFLLFHHRNQ
+72 LVLFFGFLLYRYRKQ

-107 ASMIWHTDLKAI
+107 AAMIWHTDLEAI
-119 NSPTFIIMILIP
+119 NSPTFIVMILIP
-131 LFFVFIGIKTQFYS
+131 LFFIYIGINSQVFS
-145 FKLIGVY
+145 FKLIGTFSV
-152 SIAIT
+152 AIT
-157 LLNFGIVMLQIYEII
+157 VLNFGIVMLQIYEII
-172 PVAQGNMRST
+172 PVAQGNIRST

-208 AINIYLAKNLI
+208 AINIYLAKNLN
-219 GIKIKAIYILG
+219 GIKIKALYIFG
-230 TIFSAL
+230 TILSAL

-246 LLVVF
+246 LLVVAV
-251 IITTLI
+251 ITTLV

-269 KLVAGLVASIVVLF
+269 KLVSGLVASIVVLF

-288 LLGRFIENSNYATLN
+288 LLGRYIENSNYATLN

-336 NEPWFSKLRHPENM
+336 DEPWFSKLRHPENM
-350 FLMNFVESGLV
+350 FLMNFVESGVV
-361 GVFGLILMFLI
+361 GVIGLVFMFLV

-403 PLFHYVPFLD
+403 PLFHYLPFLA

-418 RGIFNFFLVTTLWLI
+418 RGIFNFYLITILWLI

-439 NHNRQL
+439 NQNKEL
-445 KINKD
+445 KVNKD

>member
-1 MYELNISNKS
+1 
-11 GKWRYLDMLKAII
+11 MLRAII
-24 TPRAAAWSILA
+24 TPRVALWSLLA
-35 SQVFVMFIYLG
+35 SQVFIMIIYLG

-53 ESLFSNI
+53 ESLFSNFI
-60 VYLNSVKYSTLI
+60 YLNAVKYATLI
-72 LVLFFGFLLFHHRNQ
+72 LVLLFGFLLYRYRKQ

-107 ASMIWHTDLKAI
+107 ASMIWHTDIKAI
-119 NSPTFIIMILIP
+119 NSPTFIVMILIP
-131 LFFVFIGIKTQFYS
+131 LFFVYIGINSQVFSLKI
-145 FKLIGVY
+145 IGTF
-152 SIAIT
+152 SIAIAV
-157 LLNFGIVMLQIYEII
+157 LNFGIVMLQVYEFI
-172 PVAQGNMRST
+172 PVAQGNIRST

-208 AINIYLAKNLI
+208 AINIYLAKNLN
-219 GIKIKAIYILG
+219 GIKLKALYIFG
-230 TIFSAL
+230 TVLSAL

-246 LLVVF
+246 LLVVA

-257 IIEKNKFVQNNS
+257 IIEKNKFAQNNS
-269 KLVAGLVASIVVLF
+269 KLVSGLVASIVVIF

-288 LLGRFIENSNYATLN
+288 LLGRYIENSNYATLN

-336 NEPWFSKLRHPENM
+336 DEPWFSKLRHPENM
-350 FLMNFVESGLV
+350 FLMNFVESGVV
-361 GVFGLILMFLI
+361 GVIGLLFMFLV

-403 PLFHYVPFLD
+403 PLFHYLPFLA

-418 RGIFNFFLVTTLWLI
+418 RGIFNFFLITTLWLI

-439 NHNRQL
+439 NQNRQL
-445 KINKD
+445 KVYKD

>member
-1 MYELNISNKS
+1 
-11 GKWRYLDMLKAII
+11 MLKVII
-24 TPRAAAWSILA
+24 TPRAAVWSILA
-35 SQVFVMFIYLG
+35 SQVFVMFIFLG

-60 VYLNSVKYSTLI
+60 VYLNAVKYSTLI
-72 LVLFFGFLLFHHRNQ
+72 LVLFFSFLIFYYKNQ
-87 FQKVNKLLL
+87 YQKGNKFLL

-102 TFILY
+102 TLILY

-131 LFFVFIGIKTQFYS
+131 LFFFYIGINSQLFSLKS
-145 FKLIGVY
+145 IGIF

-157 LLNFGIVMLQIYEII
+157 LLNFAIVMLQIYEVI
-172 PVAQGNMRST
+172 PVAQGNIRST

-208 AINIYLAKNLI
+208 AINIYLAKNLN
-219 GIKIKAIYILG
+219 GIKLKALYIFG
-230 TIFSAL
+230 TILSAL

-246 LLVVF
+246 LLVVA
-251 IITTLI
+251 IITTLV
-257 IIEKNKFVQNNS
+257 IIEKNKFVQVNS
-269 KLVAGLVASIVVLF
+269 KLVAGLVASIVVIF

-288 LLGRFIENSNYATLN
+288 SLGRYIENSNYATLN
-303 GRTLLWDC
+303 GRTLLWEC
-311 VTSRWQELVP
+311 VTSRWQELIP

-336 NEPWFSKLRHPENM
+336 DEPWFSKLRHPENM
-350 FLMNFVESGLV
+350 FLMNFVESGAV
-361 GVFGLILMFLI
+361 GVIGLVFMFLV

-382 NGNSLPLAVSA
+382 NGNSLPLVVSA

-403 PLFHYVPFLD
+403 PLFHYLPFLD

-418 RGIFNFFLVTTLWLI
+418 RGIFNFFLITTLWLL
-433 VLIQSE
+433 VLIESE
-439 NHNRQL
+439 NQNRKL
-445 KINKD
+445 KANQE

>member
-1 MYELNISNKS
+1 
-11 GKWRYLDMLKAII
+11 MLKAVI
-24 TPRAAAWSILA
+24 TPRAALWSILA
-35 SQVFVMFIYLG
+35 SQMFIMIIYLG

-53 ESLFSNI
+53 ESLFSNFT
-60 VYLNSVKYSTLI
+60 YLNAVKYSTLI
-72 LVLFFGFLLFHHRNQ
+72 LVLFFGFSLYRYRKQFQRVKKFLLF
-87 FQKVNKLLL
+87 
-96 LAFLLP
+96 AFLLP
-102 TFILY
+102 TLILY
-107 ASMIWHTDLKAI
+107 TSMIWHTDLKAI

-131 LFFVFIGIKTQFYS
+131 LFFVYIGLDSQVFS
-145 FKLIGVY
+145 FKLVGIF

-172 PVAQGNMRST
+172 PVAQGNIRST

-208 AINIYLAKNLI
+208 AINIYLAKNLN
-219 GIKIKAIYILG
+219 GIKLKALYILG
-230 TIFSAL
+230 TILSAF

-246 LLVVF
+246 LLVVA
-251 IITTLI
+251 IITTLV
-257 IIEKNKFVQNNS
+257 IIEKNRFVQNNS
-269 KLVAGLVASIVVLF
+269 KLVAGLVALIVVFF

-288 LLGRFIENSNYATLN
+288 LLGRYIENSNYATLN

-336 NEPWFSKLRHPENM
+336 DEPWFSKLRHPENM

-418 RGIFNFFLVTTLWLI
+418 RGIFNFFLITTLWLI
-433 VLIQSE
+433 ILIQSE
-439 NHNRQL
+439 NQNRQL
-445 KINKD
+445 KVNKD

>member
-1 MYELNISNKS
+1 
-11 GKWRYLDMLKAII
+11 MLKAII
-24 TPRAAAWSILA
+24 TPRVALWSLLA
-35 SQVFVMFIYLG
+35 SQVFIMIIYLG

-53 ESLFSNI
+53 ESLFSNFI
-60 VYLNSVKYSTLI
+60 YLNAVKYTTLI
-72 LVLFFGFLLFHHRNQ
+72 LVLLFGFLIYRYRKQ
-87 FQKVNKLLL
+87 FQKVNKLLF

-119 NSPTFIIMILIP
+119 NSPTFILMILIP
-131 LFFVFIGIKTQFYS
+131 LFFVYIGLDSQVFRLKFVGIF
-145 FKLIGVY
+145 

-157 LLNFGIVMLQIYEII
+157 LINFGIVMLQIYEVI
-172 PVAQGNMRST
+172 PVAQGNIRST

-208 AINIYLAKNLI
+208 AINIYLAKNLN
-219 GIKIKAIYILG
+219 GIKLKALYILG
-230 TIFSAL
+230 TLFSVL

-246 LLVVF
+246 LLVVA
-251 IITTLI
+251 IITTLV
-257 IIEKNKFVQNNS
+257 IIEKNKFVQHNS
-269 KLVAGLVASIVVLF
+269 KLVSGLVASIVVLF

-288 LLGRFIENSNYATLN
+288 SLGRYIENSNYATLN

-311 VTSRWQELVP
+311 VTNRWQELVP
-321 FGMGVQGAFYPGFCS
+321 FGIGVQGAFYPGFCS
-336 NEPWFSKLRHPENM
+336 DEPWFSKLRHPENM
-350 FLMNFVESGLV
+350 FLMNFVESGVV
-361 GVFGLILMFLI
+361 GVIGLIFMFLV

-403 PLFHYVPFLD
+403 PLFHYLPFLA

-418 RGIFNFFLVTTLWLI
+418 RGIFNFFLITTLWLI

-439 NHNRQL
+439 NQNREL
-445 KINKD
+445 KVNKD

>member
-1 MYELNISNKS
+1 
-11 GKWRYLDMLKAII
+11 MLKAII
-24 TPRAAAWSILA
+24 TPRVALWSFLA
-35 SQVFVMFIYLG
+35 SQTFVMFIYLG

-60 VYLNSVKYSTLI
+60 IYLNAVKYSTLI
-72 LVLFFGFLLFHHRNQ
+72 LVLFFSFLIFYYRKQ
-87 FQKVNKLLL
+87 YQKDNKFLL

-102 TFILY
+102 TLILY

-119 NSPTFIIMILIP
+119 NSPTFIT
-131 LFFVFIGIKTQFYS
+131 LFFFYIGINSQVFSLKS
-145 FKLIGVY
+145 IGIF

-157 LLNFGIVMLQIYEII
+157 LLNFGIVILQIYEVI
-172 PVAQGNMRST
+172 PVAQGNIRST

-208 AINIYLAKNLI
+208 AINIYLAKNLN
-219 GIKIKAIYILG
+219 GIKLKALYILG
-230 TIFSAL
+230 TILSAL

-246 LLVVF
+246 LLVVA
-251 IITTLI
+251 IITTLVI
-257 IIEKNKFVQNNS
+257 VEKNKFVQVNS
-269 KLVAGLVASIVVLF
+269 KLFSGLVASIVVIF

-288 LLGRFIENSNYATLN
+288 SLGKYIENSNYATLN
-303 GRTLLWDC
+303 GRTLLWEC
-311 VTSRWQELVP
+311 VTNRWQELIP

-336 NEPWFSKLRHPENM
+336 DEPWFSKLRHPENM
-350 FLMNFVESGLV
+350 FLMNFVESGVV
-361 GVFGLILMFLI
+361 GVIGLVFMFLV

-403 PLFHYVPFLD
+403 PLFHYLPFLD

-418 RGIFNFFLVTTLWLI
+418 RGIFNFFLITTLWLL

-439 NHNRQL
+439 NQNRKL
-445 KINKD
+445 KAKQE

>member
-1 MYELNISNKS
+1 
-11 GKWRYLDMLKAII
+11 MLKVII
-24 TPRAAAWSILA
+24 TPRAAVWSILA

-60 VYLNSVKYSTLI
+60 VYLNAVKYSTLI
-72 LVLFFGFLLFHHRNQ
+72 LVLFFSFLIFYYRNKY
-87 FQKVNKLLL
+87 QKGNKFLL

-102 TFILY
+102 TLILY

-131 LFFVFIGIKTQFYS
+131 LFFFYIGINSQLFSLKS
-145 FKLIGVY
+145 IGIF

-157 LLNFGIVMLQIYEII
+157 LLNFAIVMLQIYEVI
-172 PVAQGNMRST
+172 PVAQGNIRST

-208 AINIYLAKNLI
+208 AINIYLAKNLN
-219 GIKIKAIYILG
+219 GIKLKALYIFG
-230 TIFSAL
+230 TILSAL
-236 VIVLSGTRTP
+236 VLILSGTRTP
-246 LLVVF
+246 LLVVA
-251 IITTLI
+251 IITTLVV
-257 IIEKNKFVQNNS
+257 IEKNKFVQVNS
-269 KLVAGLVASIVVLF
+269 KLVAGLVASIVVIF

-288 LLGRFIENSNYATLN
+288 SLGRYIENSNYATLN
-303 GRTLLWDC
+303 GRTLLWEC
-311 VTSRWQELVP
+311 VTSRWQELIP

-336 NEPWFSKLRHPENM
+336 DEPWFSKLRHPENM
-350 FLMNFVESGLV
+350 FLMNFVESGVV
-361 GVFGLILMFLI
+361 GVIGLVFMFLV

-403 PLFHYVPFLD
+403 PLFHYLPFLA

-418 RGIFNFFLVTTLWLI
+418 RGIFNFFLITTLWLI
-433 VLIQSE
+433 VLIESE
-439 NHNRQL
+439 NQNRKL
-445 KINKD
+445 KANQE

>member
-1 MYELNISNKS
+1 
-11 GKWRYLDMLKAII
+11 MLKAVI
-24 TPRAAAWSILA
+24 TPRAALWSILA
-35 SQVFVMFIYLG
+35 SQMFIMVIYLG

-53 ESLFSNI
+53 ESLFSNFI
-60 VYLNSVKYSTLI
+60 YLNAVKYSTLI
-72 LVLFFGFLLFHHRNQ
+72 LVLFFGLSLYRYRKQ
-87 FQKVNKLLL
+87 FQKVNKFLL

-102 TFILY
+102 TLILY
-107 ASMIWHTDLKAI
+107 TSMIWHTDLKAI

-131 LFFVFIGIKTQFYS
+131 LFFVYIGLDSQVFS
-145 FKLIGVY
+145 FKLVGIF

-172 PVAQGNMRST
+172 PVAQGNIRST

-208 AINIYLAKNLI
+208 AINIYLAKNLN
-219 GIKIKAIYILG
+219 GIKLKALYILG
-230 TIFSAL
+230 TILSAF

-246 LLVVF
+246 LLVVA
-251 IITTLI
+251 IITTLV
-257 IIEKNKFVQNNS
+257 IIEKNRFVQNNS
-269 KLVAGLVASIVVLF
+269 KLVAGLVALIVVLF

-288 LLGRFIENSNYATLN
+288 LLGRYIENSNYATLN

-336 NEPWFSKLRHPENM
+336 DEPWFSKLRHPENM
-350 FLMNFVESGLV
+350 FLMNFVESGLA
-361 GVFGLILMFLI
+361 GVIGLLFMFLV

-382 NGNSLPLAVSA
+382 NGNSLPLAISA

-418 RGIFNFFLVTTLWLI
+418 RGIFNFFLITALWLI

-439 NHNRQL
+439 NQNRQL
-445 KINKD
+445 KVYKD